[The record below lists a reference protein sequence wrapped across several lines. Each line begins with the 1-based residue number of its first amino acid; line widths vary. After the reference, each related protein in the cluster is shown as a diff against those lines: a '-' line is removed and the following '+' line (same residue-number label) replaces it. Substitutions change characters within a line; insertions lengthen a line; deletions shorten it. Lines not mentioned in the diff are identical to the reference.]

1 MMPSQPS
8 RRVTHDRARRS
19 PAGRP
24 DYLQIHKV
32 KASADAEPDAAA
44 AAGPAPTDA
53 GSAAGPKRNR
63 AKRAFL
69 IALIAVVAVNF
80 GALLGL
86 VGWGVL
92 QALGLA
98 GAPAIEAVQ
107 REQAASISQL
117 DATVHALHAAVM
129 GLSARAN
136 PAGDRDEATS
146 RRMAEI
152 DAALGVL
159 RTGMN
164 DMRAAQNAAAAEE
177 TWRKPMADL
186 TASVTKVRSEIVGL
200 RASLDEINRPRQPEA
215 AAIGARIDR
224 IEQAMVQHNLLGP
237 IRGAIREPAVPARSP
252 AAQEGAPAAGGHLI
266 NLAPDH

>member
-1 MMPSQPS
+1 MMPSQPL

-24 DYLQIHKV
+24 DYLQIHKA
-32 KASADAEPDAAA
+32 KAAADAERDAAA
-44 AAGPAPTDA
+44 DAGPATTDA
-53 GSAAGPKRNR
+53 GGAAAPKRNR
-63 AKRAFL
+63 ATRAFL
-69 IALIAVVAVNF
+69 IVLIAAVAVNF
-80 GALLGL
+80 GAVLGL

-98 GAPAIEAVQ
+98 GEPAIEAVQ

-164 DMRAAQNAAAAEE
+164 DMRAAQNAAEE
-177 TWRKPMADL
+177 TWRKPVADL
-186 TASVTKVRSEIVGL
+186 TASVAKVRSEIVGL
-200 RASLDEINRPRQPEA
+200 RASLDEVNRPRQPEA
-215 AAIGARIDR
+215 AAIAARIDR

-237 IRGAIREPAVPARSP
+237 IRGAIREPATPPRSP
-252 AAQEGAPAAGGHLI
+252 AAQEGVPAAGGHLI
-266 NLAPDH
+266 NLAPAN

>member
-19 PAGRP
+19 PASRP
-24 DYLQIHKV
+24 DYLQIHKA
-32 KASADAEPDAAA
+32 KAAADAERDAAA

-53 GSAAGPKRNR
+53 GGAAAPTRSR
-63 AKRAFL
+63 ATRAFL
-69 IALIAVVAVNF
+69 ITLIAAVAINF

-98 GAPAIEAVQ
+98 AEPAIEAVQ

-117 DATVHALHAAVM
+117 DATVHALNAAVM

-136 PAGDRDEATS
+136 PAGDRDEAAA

-152 DAALGVL
+152 EAALGVL

-164 DMRAAQNAAAAEE
+164 DLRATQSAAEE

-200 RASLDEINRPRQPEA
+200 RASLDEVNRPRQPET

-237 IRGAIREPAVPARSP
+237 IRGAIREPAAPPRAPAP
-252 AAQEGAPAAGGHLI
+252 HDGAPAAGGHLI
-266 NLAPDH
+266 NLAPAN